1 MCVAQKNLSLNGN
14 YFQGITFDYM
24 FGIGINGVLKNTMS
38 CKGLYKNVDCMVSLS
53 CGYEW
58 ERIFILAAKGPQ
70 MGWKYI
76 GQK

>member
-58 ERIFILAAKGPQ
+58 
-70 MGWKYI
+70 
-76 GQK
+76 